1 MLEDLPRLIISFIV
15 ILLVGIVGLGLAQ
28 QALDTVKFPAPAYTS
43 ATDDMNV
50 TGSGNVT
57 VAAYWTDQGFN
68 GTALNLATSIDSAF
82 GWLPMLILA
91 AVGGIAIA
99 YVFGF
104 TNIMNR
110 PQ

>member
-1 MLEDLPRLIISFIV
+1 VIVILEDLPRLVISFVV
-15 ILLVGIVGLGLAQ
+15 ILLVGVVGLGLAQ
-28 QALDTVKFPAPAYTS
+28 QAIDTVSFAPDAIFNST
-43 ATDDMNV
+43 ATD
-50 TGSGNVT
+50 
-57 VAAYWTDQGFN
+57 
-68 GTALNLATSIDSAF
+68 LATSIDNAF

>member
-1 MLEDLPRLIISFIV
+1 MLEDLPRLVISFVV
-15 ILLVGIVGLGLAQ
+15 ILLVGVVGLGLAQ
-28 QALDTVKFPAPAYTS
+28 QAMDTVKFAPD
-43 ATDDMNV
+43 AT
-50 TGSGNVT
+50 
-57 VAAYWTDQGFN
+57 FN
-68 GTALNLATSIDSAF
+68 TTAQNLAGSIDDAF

-91 AVGGIAIA
+91 AIGGIAIA

>member
-1 MLEDLPRLIISFIV
+1 MLEDLPRLVISFVV
-15 ILLVGIVGLGLAQ
+15 ILLVGVVGLGLAQ
-28 QALDTVKFPAPAYTS
+28 QAMDTVKFAPG
-43 ATDDMNV
+43 AT
-50 TGSGNVT
+50 
-57 VAAYWTDQGFN
+57 FN
-68 GTALNLATSIDSAF
+68 GTATNLADSIDSAF

>member
-1 MLEDLPRLIISFIV
+1 MLEDLPRLVISFVV

-28 QALDTVKFPAPAYTS
+28 QALDTVKFAPGAKFNTT
-43 ATDDMNV
+43 AT
-50 TGSGNVT
+50 T
-57 VAAYWTDQGFN
+57 
-68 GTALNLATSIDSAF
+68 LATSIDSAF

-104 TNIMNR
+104 TNIMGRN
-110 PQ
+110 Q